1 MTTFD
6 KPLPGLNV
14 PHLLETVITGTVPG
28 ANPRCRVI
36 GLVRD
41 HFVVPD
47 FSVEMSTGKFKIIIA
62 GALLWDDNLY
72 VVTVWSDDAA
82 DSARAFLDTR
92 PPG

>member
-6 KPLPGLNV
+6 TPLPGLNV
-14 PHLLETVITGTVPG
+14 PHLSETVLQGAVPG
-28 ANPRCRVI
+28 ANPHCRVI

-47 FSVEMSTGKFKIIIA
+47 FSVEAGTHRFKIIIA
-62 GALLWDDNLY
+62 GGLLYDDNLY
-72 VVTVWSDDAA
+72 VVTVWTDDPA